1 MTDFC
6 ILMAIVFV
14 FGASG
19 RVCGIDKVPYDS
31 VDEGYAQTIVEKF
44 DPHCD

>member
-1 MTDFC
+1 MTIFF
-6 ILMAIVFV
+6 A
-14 FGASG
+14 FGTSG
-19 RVCGIDKVPYDS
+19 RVFGIDEVRYES